1 MVNFLISLITFFQ
14 FLLGHI
20 EITPENCISI
30 IMIFAYGEALKM
42 FIYSMEKRFK
52 AKLSQPLLGCKN

>member
-1 MVNFLISLITFFQ
+1 MANFMISLITFFQ

-20 EITPENCISI
+20 EITPDNCISI
-30 IMIFAYGEALKM
+30 IMIFAYGEIMKV

-52 AKLSQPLLGCKN
+52 VKAS